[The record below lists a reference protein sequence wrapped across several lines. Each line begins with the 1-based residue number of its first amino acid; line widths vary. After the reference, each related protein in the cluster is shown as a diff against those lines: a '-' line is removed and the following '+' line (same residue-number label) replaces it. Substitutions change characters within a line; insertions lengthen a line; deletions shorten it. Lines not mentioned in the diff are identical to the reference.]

1 VNPITARP
9 ASDVAAPQQATPRR
23 PAMANL
29 TWAAPVV
36 VTAAL
41 GLLDIGVPQLWRDEL
56 ASWSAATRTL
66 PQLWAMV
73 HSIDAVLGLYYLGLH
88 LWMAVF
94 GDSATAMRL
103 PSVIAMAAAA
113 GVVAL
118 IGRRLGGRLA
128 GVASGLVFALIPSV
142 SRYAQEARPYAFAM
156 FFAALAT
163 LMFLRAM
170 ERPTWFRW
178 GIYAV
183 VLAAVGAAN
192 LVALTVCAGHLTILL
207 WDFLQRTVRIGG
219 DGTPDSGKSL
229 PGGRLAPEGSPLLLL
244 WRFVWA
250 VVIGGILVSPL
261 VIEGHTQQG
270 WQIAGVATPHV
281 AELVGVSGGLWQE
294 LFASVP
300 AAVVIML
307 LAVAALVA
315 APDARRRSIAV
326 YALAFAIA
334 PVVAVW
340 IISRGPT
347 SYWTFRYMLFSITGW
362 AIGAG
367 LCISF
372 LAERAKG
379 SARLAR
385 LPGSVSPR
393 FAAAAVLVAV
403 VGLVGVHDQLAI
415 RQNEAHNLWAY
426 PEMPNNGTPVDYQA
440 AAAVIAANE
449 RPGDVIAYQTGDENH
464 YQVDTAMAYY
474 LGSKLPAAIFQAQS
488 QVEANSLQP
497 NECEDPAP
505 CITGTPRVWVVYV
518 DHLAADPFSALP
530 TATETTAAGQVTN
543 SEGAFL
549 QTLGYQVQTTWQEN
563 GITVDLL
570 TV

>member
-1 VNPITARP
+1 
-9 ASDVAAPQQATPRR
+9 VAAPEQATPRR
-23 PAMANL
+23 STVAKL

-36 VTAAL
+36 VTAVL
-41 GLLDIGVPQLWRDEL
+41 GVFEIGVPQLWRDEF

-73 HSIDAVLGLYYLGLH
+73 HNIDAVLGLYYLGLH

-103 PSVIAMAAAA
+103 PSVIAMAGAA
-113 GVVAL
+113 GIVAL
-118 IGRRLGGRLA
+118 IGRRLGGGLA
-128 GVASGLVFALIPSV
+128 GLASGLVFALIPSV

-170 ERPTWFRW
+170 ERPTWWRW
-178 GIYAV
+178 AIYAI
-183 VLAAVGAAN
+183 VLAAAGAAN
-192 LVALTVCAGHLTILL
+192 LVALTVCAGHLIILL

-229 PGGRLAPEGSPLLLL
+229 PGGRLSPEGSPLLLL
-244 WRFVWA
+244 KRFVVA
-250 VVIGGILVSPL
+250 VIVGAILVSPL
-261 VIEGHTQQG
+261 VIEGHSQQG
-270 WQIAGVATPHV
+270 WQIGGVASPHV
-281 AELVGVSGGLWQE
+281 AELIGVSGGLWQE

-300 AAVVIML
+300 AAVVVML
-307 LAVAALVA
+307 LSVLALVV
-315 APDARRRSIAV
+315 APDARRRSFVV
-326 YALAFAIA
+326 YALAFAIV
-334 PVVAVW
+334 PVVTVW
-340 IISRGPT
+340 VISRGPT

-362 AIGAG
+362 ALGAG
-367 LCISF
+367 LCIAF
-372 LAERAKG
+372 IAERAKR

-385 LPGSVSPR
+385 RFSGSVSPR
-393 FAAAAVLVAV
+393 FVAAAVLVAV
-403 VGLVGVHDQLAI
+403 VGLVGIHDQLAI

-440 AAAVIAANE
+440 AAAVVAANE

-474 LGSKLPAAIFQAQS
+474 LGNKLPPPIFQAQT
-488 QVEANSLQP
+488 QVQSNSLQP
-497 NECEDPAP
+497 VECGDPSS

-518 DHLAADPFSALP
+518 DHLAPDPFTALVSAGP
-530 TATETTAAGQVTN
+530 DNTPVQ
-543 SEGAFL
+543 EGLYL
-549 QTLGYQVQTTWQEN
+549 QTLGYQVQTTWQLN
-563 GITVDLL
+563 GTTVDLL
-570 TV
+570 AV

>member
-9 ASDVAAPQQATPRR
+9 ASDVAAPPKATPRR
-23 PAMANL
+23 PVMANL

-88 LWMAVF
+88 LWMVVF

-128 GVASGLVFALIPSV
+128 GVAGGLVFALIPSV

-192 LVALTVCAGHLTILL
+192 LVALTVCAGHLIILL

-219 DGTPDSGKSL
+219 DGTPDSGRSL
-229 PGGRLAPEGSPLLLL
+229 PGGRVAPEGTPLLLV

-250 VVIGGILVSPL
+250 VIIGGILVSPL

-270 WQIAGVATPHV
+270 WQIAGVPTPHV

-340 IISRGPT
+340 VISRGPT

-385 LPGSVSPR
+385 LRGSVSPR

-440 AAAVIAANE
+440 AAAVVAANE

-474 LGSKLPAAIFQAQS
+474 LGSKLPPAIFQAQS

-497 NECEDPAP
+497 NECEDPSP

-530 TATETTAAGQVTN
+530 TATETTAAGQVSV
-543 SEGAFL
+543 SEGGYL

-563 GITVDLL
+563 GITVALL

>member
-9 ASDVAAPQQATPRR
+9 ASDVAAPPKATPRR
-23 PAMANL
+23 PVMANL

-88 LWMAVF
+88 LWMVVF

-128 GVASGLVFALIPSV
+128 GVAGGLVFALIPSV

-183 VLAAVGAAN
+183 VLAATGAAN

-219 DGTPDSGKSL
+219 DGTPDSGRSL
-229 PGGRLAPEGSPLLLL
+229 PGGRVAPEGSPLLLV

-250 VVIGGILVSPL
+250 VIIGGILVSPL

-270 WQIAGVATPHV
+270 WQIAGVPTPHV

-315 APDARRRSIAV
+315 ATDARRRSIAV

-340 IISRGPT
+340 VISRGPT

-385 LPGSVSPR
+385 LRGSVSPR

-440 AAAVIAANE
+440 AAAVVAANE

-474 LGSKLPAAIFQAQS
+474 LGSKLPPAIFQAQS

-497 NECEDPAP
+497 NECEDPSP

-518 DHLAADPFSALP
+518 DHLATDPFSALP
-530 TATETTAAGQVTN
+530 TATETTATGQVSV
-543 SEGAFL
+543 SEGGFL

>member
-9 ASDVAAPQQATPRR
+9 ASDVAAPPKATPRR
-23 PAMANL
+23 PVMANL

-88 LWMAVF
+88 LWMVVF

-128 GVASGLVFALIPSV
+128 GVAGGLVFALIPSV

-192 LVALTVCAGHLTILL
+192 LVALTVCAGHLIILL

-219 DGTPDSGKSL
+219 DGTPDSGRSL
-229 PGGRLAPEGSPLLLL
+229 PGGRVAPEGTPLLLV

-250 VVIGGILVSPL
+250 VIIGGILVSPL

-270 WQIAGVATPHV
+270 WQIAGVPTPHV

-340 IISRGPT
+340 VISRGPT

-385 LPGSVSPR
+385 LRGSVSPR

-474 LGSKLPAAIFQAQS
+474 LGSKLPPAIFQAQS

-497 NECEDPAP
+497 NECEDPSP

-530 TATETTAAGQVTN
+530 TATETTAAGQVSV
-543 SEGAFL
+543 SEGGYL

-563 GITVDLL
+563 GITVALL